1 MVFTCTEDQRAL
13 RAAMAPFCEEINE
26 GHVERDSRAEFDHD
40 TWKLLRGSGILGLP
54 FGERWGGLG
63 QDLVTTMF
71 VLEGFGEA
79 CRDGGLI
86 FSTTTHMVSTGV
98 PLQRFGSAD
107 LKDRYLPAVCD
118 GSLIG
123 AHAISEPGSGSDALA
138 MRTTARRTEGGW
150 LLSGSKTFIS
160 NAPVADLMV
169 VYARTDP
176 AGGPLG
182 ITAFLVECDSPG
194 FSVGQPIAKMGL
206 KTSPMAE
213 VFLDDCFVPDGNVIG
228 SRGMGFLVLDH
239 VMKWEILCSFIT
251 NVGEMAHRID
261 RCVAYAGERRQ
272 FGRPIGANQSVAHR
286 IVDMKVA
293 AESARK
299 WLYDTA
305 TKMQRGETI
314 TTDLAI
320 AKLVASEAN
329 LSTALAAVNVFGGNG
344 YMAEYGLEKDVR
356 NAVGGTIYSG
366 TSDIQR
372 SRIAAMLKLPTS

>member
-1 MVFTCTEDQRAL
+1 MFTPTEEQQEL
-13 RAAMAPFCEEINE
+13 RDGIGPFCEAINE
-26 GHVERDSRAEFDHD
+26 GHIERDGKAEFDHD
-40 TWKLLRGSGILGLP
+40 AWKLLRSSGILGLP

-63 QDLVTTMF
+63 QDLVTTMY
-71 VLEGFGEA
+71 VLEGFGHG

-98 PLQRFGSAD
+98 PLARFGSAA

-123 AHAISEPGSGSDALA
+123 SHAISEPGSGSDALA
-138 MRTTARRTEGGW
+138 MRTTASKVDGGW
-150 LLSGSKTFIS
+150 VLSGSKTFIS
-160 NAPVADLMV
+160 NAPIADLMV
-169 VYARTDP
+169 VYARSD
-176 AGGPLG
+176 ANAGPLG
-182 ITAFLVECDSPG
+182 ITAFLVETSSPG
-194 FSVGQPIAKMGL
+194 FSVGQPIPKMGL

-213 VFLDDCFVPDGNVIG
+213 VFLDDCFVPDANVIG

-239 VMKWEILCSFIT
+239 VMKWEILCSFIV
-251 NVGEMAHRID
+251 NVGEMAHRVE
-261 RCVAYAGERRQ
+261 RCVAYAKERHQ
-272 FGRPIGANQSVAHR
+272 FGRAIGANQSVANR
-286 IVDMKVA
+286 IVDMLVA
-293 AESARK
+293 TDTARK

-305 TKMQRGETI
+305 EKLRRGETI

-320 AKLVASEAN
+320 SKLVASEAN

-372 SRIAAMLKLPTS
+372 SRIAAMLTLPTS

>member
-1 MVFTCTEDQRAL
+1 MFTPTEEQQEL
-13 RAAMAPFCEEINE
+13 RDGIGPFCEAINE
-26 GHVERDSRAEFDHD
+26 GHIERDGKAEFDHD
-40 TWKLLRGSGILGLP
+40 AWKLLRSSGILGLP
-54 FGERWGGLG
+54 FGQRWGGLG

-71 VLEGFGEA
+71 VLEGFGHG

-98 PLQRFGSAD
+98 PLARFGSAA

-138 MRTTARRTEGGW
+138 MRTTARRTDGGW
-150 LLSGSKTFIS
+150 VLSGSKTFIS

-169 VYARTDP
+169 VYARSDTN
-176 AGGPLG
+176 AGPLG
-182 ITAFLVECDSPG
+182 ITAFLVETSSPG
-194 FSVGQPIAKMGL
+194 FSVGQPIPKMGL

-213 VFLDDCFVPDGNVIG
+213 VFLDDCFVPDANVVG

-239 VMKWEILCSFIT
+239 VMKWEILCSFIV
-251 NVGEMAHRID
+251 NVGEMTHRVE
-261 RCVAYAGERRQ
+261 RCVDYAKERHQ
-272 FGRPIGANQSVAHR
+272 FGRPIGANQSVANR
-286 IVDMKVA
+286 IVDMLVA
-293 AESARK
+293 TETARK

-305 TKMQRGETI
+305 EKLSRGETI

-320 AKLVASEAN
+320 SKLVASEAN

-344 YMAEYGLEKDVR
+344 YMAEFGLEKDVR

-372 SRIAAMLKLPTS
+372 SRIAAMLTLPTS

>member
-1 MVFTCTEDQRAL
+1 MFTPTEEQQEL
-13 RAAMAPFCEEINE
+13 RDGIGPFCEAINE
-26 GHVERDSRAEFDHD
+26 GHIERDGKAEFDHD
-40 TWKLLRGSGILGLP
+40 AWKLLRSSGMLGLP

-63 QDLVTTMF
+63 QDLVTTMY
-71 VLEGFGEA
+71 VLEGFGHG

-98 PLQRFGSAD
+98 PLARFGSAA

-123 AHAISEPGSGSDALA
+123 SHAISEPGSGSDALA
-138 MRTTARRTEGGW
+138 MRTTASKVDGGW
-150 LLSGSKTFIS
+150 VLSGSKTFIS
-160 NAPVADLMV
+160 NAPIADLMV
-169 VYARTDP
+169 VYARSD
-176 AGGPLG
+176 ANAGPLG
-182 ITAFLVECDSPG
+182 ITAFLVETSSPG
-194 FSVGQPIAKMGL
+194 FSVGQPIPKMGL

-213 VFLDDCFVPDGNVIG
+213 VFLDECFVPDSCVIG

-239 VMKWEILCSFIT
+239 VMKWEILCSFIV
-251 NVGEMAHRID
+251 NVGEMAHRVE
-261 RCVAYAGERRQ
+261 RCVAYAKDRHQ
-272 FGRPIGANQSVAHR
+272 FGRPIGANQSVANR
-286 IVDMKVA
+286 IVDMLVA
-293 AESARK
+293 TETARK

-305 TKMQRGETI
+305 EKLRCGETI

-320 AKLVASEAN
+320 SKLIASEAN

-372 SRIAAMLKLPTS
+372 SRIAAMLTLPTS